1 MTTVKYKKLHPS
13 SVVPKQMTSGA
24 AGFDLTATYVEKWPG
39 NVWAYGT
46 GIAVEIPKGYC
57 GLLMAR
63 SSVVNT
69 GAFLSDGVG
78 LIDSDYRG
86 ELIFKFYGK
95 KKPYKVGERIGQ
107 LLIVGSPQVELHRV
121 KALSK
126 TERGEGGYGSTGK

>member
-1 MTTVKYKKLHPS
+1 MLLKYKKMYIEAVDPRQATLGS
-13 SVVPKQMTSGA
+13 N
-24 AGFDLTATYVEKWPG
+24 GFDLTATYVEKWPG

-69 GAFLSDGVG
+69 GAFLSNGVG

-107 LLIVGSPQVELHRV
+107 LLIVGYPQVELHRV
-121 KALSK
+121 KDLSK

>member
-1 MTTVKYKKLHPS
+1 MLLKYKKMYIEAVDPRQATLGS
-13 SVVPKQMTSGA
+13 N
-24 AGFDLTATYVEKWPG
+24 GFDLTATYVEKWPG

-69 GAFLSDGVG
+69 GAFLSNGVG

-95 KKPYKVGERIGQ
+95 KSHTKWEN
-107 LLIVGSPQVELHRV
+107 E
-121 KALSK
+121 
-126 TERGEGGYGSTGK
+126 